1 MSKLID
7 PKKLRGIIDHHPLK
21 NDTVT
26 TPGAIILDIRPW
38 GSAATIIAH
47 TFIKKELP
55 IEKGVAGVLL
65 CALLSDTLNLKSPT
79 STENDEQI
87 AAVL

>member
-1 MSKLID
+1 MNAKIPHD
-7 PKKLRGIIDHHPLK
+7 KLRGIIDHHPLK

-26 TPGAIILDIRPW
+26 TPGAILMDIRPW

-47 TFIKKELP
+47 TFIKKEIK
-55 IEKGVAGVLL
+55 IEKGVAGVML

-79 STENDEQI
+79 STKNDE
-87 AAVL
+87 